1 MRFNHFLPSIRQYVL
16 RKVVFSFFTIYNLDL
31 GNRTSTSNTFLFV
44 FRIFIRRLS
53 LLPINL
59 LINTNKLDIELFDR
73 ASVIN

>member
-16 RKVVFSFFTIYNLDL
+16 RKVVLSFSLYNLDL
-31 GNRTSTSNTFLFV
+31 GNRTSTSNTFLLV
-44 FRIFIRRLS
+44 FRNFIRRLS

-59 LINTNKLDIELFDR
+59 LINTNKLDVELFDR

>member
-16 RKVVFSFFTIYNLDL
+16 RKVVLSFSLYNLDL

-44 FRIFIRRLS
+44 FRNFIRRLS

-59 LINTNKLDIELFDR
+59 LINTNKLDVELFDR